1 MKKRIPFLLLIILLL
16 SVSTF
21 SQERGFKVI
30 RTPQG
35 KEVTLYKG
43 NYALVVGN
51 GKYTAGWD
59 ELSGAINDTEE
70 IADVLQR
77 NGFKVSLVKNVD
89 KGTFISEL
97 GNFTYK
103 YGQDEDNQLLF
114 YYAGHEHTTTLAS
127 GEELGYLVIVDA
139 PLLEKDNFGF
149 DNKSVDMQTI
159 ITAQKTNN

>member
-1 MKKRIPFLLLIILLL
+1 LLLIILLL
-16 SVSTF
+16 SVYTF
-21 SQERGFKVI
+21 FQERGLKVI

-51 GKYTAGWD
+51 GKYTVGWD
-59 ELSGAINDTEE
+59 ELSGALNDAEG
-70 IADVLQR
+70 IAGIMRR
-77 NGFKVSLVKNVD
+77 NGFKVTLVKNVD
-89 KGTFISEL
+89 KRTFLSEL

-114 YYAGHEHTTTLAS
+114 YYAGHGLTTTLAS
-127 GEELGYLVIVDA
+127 GEELRYLVIVDA
-139 PLLEKDNFGF
+139 PLPEKDNFGF

-159 ITAQKTNN
+159 LTAQKTNN